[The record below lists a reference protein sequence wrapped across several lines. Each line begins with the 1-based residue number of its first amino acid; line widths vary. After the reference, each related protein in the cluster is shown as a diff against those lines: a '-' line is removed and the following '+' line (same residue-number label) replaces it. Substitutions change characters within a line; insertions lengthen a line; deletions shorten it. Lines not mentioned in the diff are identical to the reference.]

1 LVQGTGARKPDDRR
15 ILRKRKSC
23 GVKVLRPEDWAE
35 MDARLEDRK
44 DPLFDSVVEEKFRSL
59 QRTILRW
66 EQETEES
73 RAAMARTQP

>member
-1 LVQGTGARKPDDRR
+1 LVQGTGASKPDDRR

-44 DPLFDSVVEEKFRSL
+44 DPLFDSVIEEKFRSL
-59 QRTILRW
+59 Q
-66 EQETEES
+66 
-73 RAAMARTQP
+73 